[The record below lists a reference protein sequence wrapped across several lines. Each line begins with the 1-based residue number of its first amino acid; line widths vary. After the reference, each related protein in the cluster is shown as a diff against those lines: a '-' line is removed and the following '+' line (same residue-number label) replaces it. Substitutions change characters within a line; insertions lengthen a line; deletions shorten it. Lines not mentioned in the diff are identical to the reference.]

1 MASAIAIGDV
11 HSLALGVVVLCTC
24 YLVMGFR
31 LLHGAWPYVV
41 RLRWFF
47 VSILILY
54 GVMGGSGESSSVFG
68 ASWLSVAEGMV
79 RVGAL
84 VVIVAAV
91 SLLVQTTSREEIV
104 RGLYLL
110 VAMAPVSK
118 AFRERVVLRAT
129 LTLNTLDGLRE
140 AVQERKPKGNSH
152 VSFRARIGQWSA
164 AASDILN
171 YAINQAQ
178 TAELKEITVRS
189 LERPPVSQWLL
200 PLALVLAFTLI

>member
-11 HSLALGVVVLCTC
+11 RSLALGAVVLCIC

-47 VSILILY
+47 LSILILY
-54 GVMGGSGESSSVFG
+54 GVIGGADTSGSGFG
-68 ASWLSVAEGMV
+68 ASWLSVAEGLV

-91 SLLVQTTSREEIV
+91 SLLVQTTSREDIV

-110 VAMAPVSK
+110 IAMVPVSEG
-118 AFRERVVLRAT
+118 FRERVVLRAT

-140 AVQERKPKGNSH
+140 TVQARKPKSNPH

-164 AASDILN
+164 AASDVLT
-171 YAINQAQ
+171 YAIKQAE
-178 TAELKEITVRS
+178 TAELKEITVQS
-189 LERPPVSQWLL
+189 LERPPASQWLL
-200 PLALVLAFTLI
+200 PAALALAFTLI